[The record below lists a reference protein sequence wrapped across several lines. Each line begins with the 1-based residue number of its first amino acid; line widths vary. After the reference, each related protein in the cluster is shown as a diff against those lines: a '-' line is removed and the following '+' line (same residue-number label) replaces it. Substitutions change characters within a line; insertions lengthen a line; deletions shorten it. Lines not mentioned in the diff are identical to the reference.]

1 MRSSKMTEQTWWL
14 VGVGAVLAAAV
25 IGFLLGRSKL
35 GGANQRVDALEAE
48 ISRQKEEL
56 AGYKREVET
65 HFDKTAS
72 LVASMAGSYR
82 ELFEHLSSGQEQ
94 LSSGAA
100 RQLVGDRAV
109 GLLVGAPAAD
119 EAKDSLA
126 DTPEPPQPSPSNAL
140 DPEDLAPSS
149 VAGQPEPG
157 NVAAKANAAT
167 PESDTGIANASS
179 PLPNELTP
187 GDQSKPIADRQ
198 GSPVE
203 KAGVTA
209 SSGR

>member
-1 MRSSKMTEQTWWL
+1 MTEQTWWL
-14 VGVGAVLAAAV
+14 VGIGAVLAAAV
-25 IGFLLGRSKL
+25 IGFLFGRSKL
-35 GGANQRVDALEAE
+35 GGAKQRVDALEAE

-109 GLLVGAPAAD
+109 GLLVGAAAAD
-119 EAKDSLA
+119 EAQDSLA
-126 DTPEPPQPSPSNAL
+126 DTPEAPQRSASNAL

-149 VAGQPEPG
+149 VAGQPEPA

-179 PLPNELTP
+179 PLSNESTA
-187 GDQSKPIADRQ
+187 GDKNKPIAERQ